1 MVVDWSATV
10 EKTTA
15 GAPLAPA
22 AAPANAA
29 TSSQAGEGRSMLAP
43 PHDVVTVPV
52 LGQQVAATSP
62 GDQSGH
68 SSAYFLSTLGLA
80 QPLLMQ
86 VDWTQN

>member
-1 MVVDWSATV
+1 
-10 EKTTA
+10 
-15 GAPLAPA
+15 
-22 AAPANAA
+22 
-29 TSSQAGEGRSMLAP
+29 MLAP